1 MAAAAGVVTTATVA
15 DRVVVAV
22 GAGVVVIAVADA
34 VVVAVCVAPVVVDK
48 AEPITSKPS
57 NPIVC
62 FAHPK
67 KHLKIKGGAGGN
79 REPRLVALTLL
90 KHGARHLAEPGSQ
103 DSSRDT

>member
-48 AEPITSKPS
+48 AEPITSTLS
-57 NPIVC
+57 NPIAC

-67 KHLKIKGGAGGN
+67 KHLTIKEVGPAG
-79 REPRLVALTLL
+79 T
-90 KHGARHLAEPGSQ
+90 GSQ
-103 DSSRDT
+103 DSSR